1 MTIKTIKIK
10 NPNNL
15 NLIFGQ
21 THFIKTVEDIYEALI
36 STVPGIKFGLAFA
49 EASGSRLIRTAGTDE
64 TSEKLASQ
72 NILTIAAGHSFIIF
86 LGNCFP
92 INVMPA
98 IKNLAEVC
106 HIFCATANPVEVII
120 YQTKQGRAILGVV
133 DGKSPKAI
141 EKKQDIQKRKDFLRK
156 TLRYK
161 F

>member
-1 MTIKTIKIK
+1 MMIKTIKIK

-21 THFIKTVEDIYEALI
+21 SHFIKSVEDMYEALVTTI
-36 STVPGIKFGLAFA
+36 PGIKFGLAFA
-49 EASGSRLIRTAGTDE
+49 EASMSRLIRTAGTDKNL
-64 TSEKLASQ
+64 EKLASQ
-72 NILTIAAGHSFIIF
+72 NILTIAAGHSFLII

-133 DGKSPKAI
+133 DGESPKGI
-141 EKKQDIQKRKDFLRK
+141 EKKQNIQERKDFLRK

>member
-1 MTIKTIKIK
+1 MDIKTIKIK

-21 THFIKTVEDIYEALI
+21 THFIKTVEDIYEALVT
-36 STVPGIKFGLAFA
+36 TVPGIKFGLAFA
-49 EASGSRLIRTAGTDE
+49 EASGSRLVRTAGTDQ
-64 TSEKLASQ
+64 TLEKLASQ
-72 NILTIAAGHSFIIF
+72 NILTIGAGHSFLII

-106 HIFCATANPVEVII
+106 HIFCATANLVEVII

-133 DGKSPKAI
+133 DGESPKGI
-141 EKKQDIQKRKDFLRK
+141 EKKQNIQERKDFLRK